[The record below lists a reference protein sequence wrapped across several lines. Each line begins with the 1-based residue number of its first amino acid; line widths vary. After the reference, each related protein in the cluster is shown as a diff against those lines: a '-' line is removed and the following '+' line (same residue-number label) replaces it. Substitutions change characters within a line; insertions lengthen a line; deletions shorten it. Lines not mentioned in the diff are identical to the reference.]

1 MKRNNNLISN
11 SQLTNVLIVT
21 VFVVASLFLLQVNTV
36 DAAMAI
42 TPTQNPWVNTVSP
55 GTDVVNRTVY
65 NTTVVNTTQNTGPQF
80 YVETNSAESV
90 TTNSARVGGFI
101 SGAQTTA
108 SGWIEYGRTN
118 VLGAQSQALSV
129 GNGAYRL
136 TLTGLNAGTTYYYRA
151 VASSGNQISRGNIF
165 SFTTNG
171 TVTNVTTNTSNYA
184 KLVLSKEVAS
194 LTKPNGNT
202 TLIAA
207 APGDTV
213 RYSLVVKNTGTKEAT
228 SVVVI
233 DQLDSN
239 LSLVASGNNTIFDS
253 VTRTLSWNVGTLLAG
268 ASKSMAFDAKVG
280 PGGTVIE
287 NTATARATGLTAKTS
302 NKTQLVVTSL
312 LPGNIACNTSNTNST
327 GGNLGVAGVALAG
340 PDSFLPTGLGGWFLT
355 LLFLVAIG
363 VLLYRLMSP
372 RKTMAVH

>member
-65 NTTVVNTTQNTGPQF
+65 NTTEVNTTQNTGPQL
-80 YVETNSAESV
+80 YVESNSAESV

-101 SGAQTTA
+101 SGAQTPA

-372 RKTMAVH
+372 RKTMAV